1 MYVSY
6 DNDAGTL
13 YWYFV
18 ELNEGDAVEELE
30 CPVRLLCDS
39 NGCVVG
45 IQLDLHEETNPPALV
60 PHAIT
65 HPQATWDAAHA
76 VLTVA
81 FAPFAQTIDLA
92 EPAILDIDPLGR
104 ILGVDVADVD
114 HATPG
119 RYDALASV
127 LISPDDPED
136 DVSELPPVEDT
147 SIILPTVER
156 AGIVAI
162 VGRPNVGKSTLLN
175 AIIGQKIAIT
185 SPKPQTTRSAIRG
198 ILTRPDAQ
206 IIFVDT
212 PGIHRPRN
220 RLGNF
225 MVQQARNAV
234 PDADVL
240 CMVVDITHMPNELDE
255 RIAAMFRRSRSP
267 KILVL
272 NKTDRPNPHAAEC
285 LAAFQAL
292 APWDMEVAISALKRD
307 GLDTLINEIVNRLP
321 LGPAFYA
328 AEQVTDQ
335 NERAIAAELV
345 RERVMHLI
353 GDEIPYGVAVE
364 VEEWEQR
371 PRNCYMRMT
380 IYVEKESQKA
390 IIIGKG
396 GSMLRRIGMEAR
408 PAIENLIGQPV
419 YLDLWVKP
427 RNNWRDDPSALRWL
441 GYRNQ

>member
-18 ELNEGDAVEELE
+18 ELNEGDASEELE
-30 CPVRLLCDS
+30 CPVQLLCDTT
-39 NGCVVG
+39 GRVVG
-45 IQLDLHEETNPPALV
+45 MRLDLHEEADPAALI
-60 PHAIT
+60 PLATT
-65 HPQATWDAAHA
+65 HPEVSWDAAKGL
-76 VLTVA
+76 LTVA
-81 FAPFAQTIDLA
+81 FAPFVGTLELA
-92 EPAILDIDPLGR
+92 EPAILDVDALGR
-104 ILGVDVADVD
+104 ILGVDVADAD

-119 RYDALASV
+119 RYDALVDV
-127 LISPDDPED
+127 LISPDEPED
-136 DVSELPPVEDT
+136 DISQLPPVDDT
-147 SIILPTVER
+147 TITLPTVER

-285 LAAFQAL
+285 LAAFRLL
-292 APWDMEVAISALKRD
+292 APWDMEVAISAIRRE
-307 GLDTLINEIVNRLP
+307 GLDTLINEIVARLP
-321 LGPAFYA
+321 AGPAFYA
-328 AEQVTDQ
+328 ADQVTDQ

-390 IIIGKG
+390 IIIGKSG
-396 GSMLRRIGMEAR
+396 TMLRRIGMEAR
-408 PAIENLIGQPV
+408 PAIETLVGQPI

-427 RNNWRDDPSALRWL
+427 RSNWRDDPSALRWL
-441 GYRNQ
+441 GYRNE